1 MDTVCYKKRVQ
12 DTIPCPTQ
20 IVSGSSSF
28 FESNAQRPS
37 PDFTSKSRSTID
49 AGQTCHRTSLSSSSE
64 ERLLQS
70 TFSGSEEVGRMETSH
85 RSLPTESACY
95 HPSLQDGN
103 AGLCSSFSTEKRLG
117 HFPGF
122 IRCVFSYSNT
132 PEIQAISSFPFYGE
146 NVSIQSP
153 SVRVGPSPICFFQ
166 SGKSSGQAL
175 PSYGHAPSFLPGRLA
190 PAVSVPIFVSF
201 SQRATSGHGF
211 VPGICSKLD
220 QIRACSQSE
229 FLFSGSSFL
238 SRGRTDR
245 TFSRQDHETGNIN
258 SENVISSI
266 SFSQTDPF
274 SFGTNGVYG
283 SSIAGWQSPQT
294 LASVA
299 HQGSLVSSGPVMG
312 FSHFLGS
319 LVPTSGFSMAEQGF
333 PVHHGASL
341 SVPTRLVSIHGCES
355 GWMGCSYGR
364 LFSFRPM
371 VSSLEGTAHQ
381 CSRTQGSGAC
391 PQMLC
396 SHRSQLPC
404 IAVNGQYYCSSL
416 SEQRRGGPVAN
427 TIFHGDRSI
436 RLVHEKTC
444 VSLDQVCTR
453 ETECLSRLA
462 FPERTDNSHRM
473 DYSQGNL
480 ISDISSLGSSPHRLV
495 RHRDEQSSADFHFSF
510 SRSKGLGSGCHVSVL
525 GRNDSVCISTHS
537 TSYEGPSENGDRNV
551 SGYPDS
557 SMLGK
562 STVLSSSA
570 VTASCSSSQNSN
582 SEGSLD
588 PTSVPPSASET
599 GNLQPARLAV
609 LQRGLEEAGFSK
621 KSAKRVCAAKRSS
634 TQSLYNSRWNT
645 WMDWCLEREMDPIDP
660 TIMAVSDFLTFLFEE
675 KKLLPASI
683 KGYRSAIASTLKHF
697 SSVDFSSHPVLSD
710 IIRSMELEKP
720 TTSRIVPHWDLSL
733 VLDCLRK
740 SPYEPLSSC
749 SLKCLTQKTVFLLA
763 LASGRRRSEIHA
775 LSATSGSVKFSA
787 DKSAVNLHFFPG
799 FLAKNQLP
807 SVAGLPLEIPA
818 LSGSVSETVLCPVRA
833 LSIYMQRTKP
843 FRKGRKRLFVSY
855 VKGYDKEISACT
867 VSRWIVDTVRSSYDN
882 SDSTSHKICAH
893 ELRALSSSFAWLNK
907 VPLDSVLRAG
917 YWRSENSF
925 IKCYLRDTAGLN
937 EKMFSL
943 GPVVAAQKVIY
954 SQ

>member
-28 FESNAQRPS
+28 FESNTQRPS

-153 SVRVGPSPICFFQ
+153 SVQVGPSPICFFQ

-238 SRGRTDR
+238 SGGRTDR

-274 SFGTNGVYG
+274 PFGTNGVYG

-341 SVPTRLVSIHGCES
+341 SVPTRLVSIHGCEP

-381 CSRTQGSGAC
+381 CSRTQGSDAC

-462 FPERTDNSHRM
+462 FPERTDNSTLSQIFHLWEVPHIDLFATRM
-473 DYSQGNL
+473 NNRLPIFISPFHDPRAWAVDAMSLSWEGMIAYAFPPIPLLMKVLLKMETETCLVILIPPCWESQPFFPVLLSLLVAPAVRIPIRKDLLIQPQSRLPHPKPEIYNL
-480 ISDISSLGSSPHRLV
+480 HAWLCCR
-495 RHRDEQSSADFHFSF
+495 
-510 SRSKGLGSGCHVSVL
+510 
-525 GRNDSVCISTHS
+525 
-537 TSYEGPSENGDRNV
+537 
-551 SGYPDS
+551 
-557 SMLGK
+557 
-562 STVLSSSA
+562 
-570 VTASCSSSQNSN
+570 
-582 SEGSLD
+582 EGS
-588 PTSVPPSASET
+588 
-599 GNLQPARLAV
+599 R
-609 LQRGLEEAGFSK
+609 R
-621 KSAKRVCAAKRSS
+621 R
-634 TQSLYNSRWNT
+634 
-645 WMDWCLEREMDPIDP
+645 
-660 TIMAVSDFLTFLFEE
+660 DFLRN
-675 KKLLPASI
+675 LP
-683 KGYRSAIASTLKHF
+683 R
-697 SSVDFSSHPVLSD
+697 
-710 IIRSMELEKP
+710 E
-720 TTSRIVPHWDLSL
+720 
-733 VLDCLRK
+733 
-740 SPYEPLSSC
+740 
-749 SLKCLTQKTVFLLA
+749 
-763 LASGRRRSEIHA
+763 
-775 LSATSGSVKFSA
+775 
-787 DKSAVNLHFFPG
+787 
-799 FLAKNQLP
+799 
-807 SVAGLPLEIPA
+807 
-818 LSGSVSETVLCPVRA
+818 
-833 LSIYMQRTKP
+833 
-843 FRKGRKRLFVSY
+843 
-855 VKGYDKEISACT
+855 
-867 VSRWIVDTVRSSYDN
+867 
-882 SDSTSHKICAH
+882 
-893 ELRALSSSFAWLNK
+893 
-907 VPLDSVLRAG
+907 SVLR
-917 YWRSENSF
+917 SD
-925 IKCYLRDTAGLN
+925 LPH
-937 EKMFSL
+937 SL
-943 GPVVAAQKVIY
+943 STIPDGTLGWIGVSSGRWIPSIQL
-954 SQ
+954 